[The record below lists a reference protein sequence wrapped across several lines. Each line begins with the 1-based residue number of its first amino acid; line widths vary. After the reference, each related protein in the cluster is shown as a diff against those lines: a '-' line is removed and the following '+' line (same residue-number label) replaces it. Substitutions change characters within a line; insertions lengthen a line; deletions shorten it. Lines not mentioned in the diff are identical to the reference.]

1 MPSMETQPKLR
12 NGIIR
17 TSTLMDDAT
26 ARREA
31 VQAFGRFLDYA
42 ERRSLSR
49 TEHVKHLRPVFDTAE
64 TYFRLS
70 AAAAENNLR
79 GPEREQFIIQ
89 GLVENGVI
97 DSGDSQEAVRGYKV
111 VREGCELN
119 RYHWQ
124 NMLGKMTRNGKRR

>member
-1 MPSMETQPKLR
+1 MMLTDSSPDRNLREIAARKKFNAGFKKLR
-12 NGIIR
+12 GS
-17 TSTLMDDAT
+17 TSLDRMHRVAQLSPDAFWF
-26 ARREA
+26 ES
-31 VQAFGRFLDYA
+31 QD
-42 ERRSLSR
+42 
-49 TEHVKHLRPVFDTAE
+49 VFDTAE

-70 AAAAENNLR
+70 AAATKNNLR

-124 NMLGKMTRNGKRR
+124 NMLGKMTRNSKRR